1 MKDGDRVKTLQ
12 PFGYWS
18 DVQPDGGHPVPLTA
32 PAGTIGILHEAESSP
47 GQWFL
52 TFTDGDGVERRMPRV
67 WPEQLEP
74 AGE

>member
-1 MKDGDRVKTLQ
+1 MAEVKDGDRVKTLQ

-18 DVQPDGGHPVPLTA
+18 DPPADGGHPVPLTA
-32 PAGTIGILHEAESSP
+32 PAGTVGIVHEDR
-47 GQWFL
+47 GQWWLSFV
-52 TFTDGDGVERRMPRV
+52 DEDGVERRMPRV